1 MISEIKGKGNHCNI
15 TPSLLV
21 NWIINDFKNKSFTKK
36 INELYYHF
44 FDENQY
50 QKALLKANYSLSDVL
65 KELKKISQER
75 RNALK
80 VRAKSPKKQEK
91 KLKLPTSVSDERK
104 VGFE

>member
-1 MISEIKGKGNHCNI
+1 MI
-15 TPSLLV
+15 L
-21 NWIINDFKNKSFTKK
+21 K
-36 INELYYHF
+36 INLLLKKLTNF
-44 FDENQY
+44 TTIFLTRISTK
-50 QKALLKANYSLSDVL
+50 KALLKANYSLSDVL